1 MEYSKSLSIN
11 LFALD
16 KAFSILHFMLVE
28 VSNPASV
35 ETILYKSFRDNFLFL
50 LWYLINI
57 NSIKWEVPEAE
68 GLNPN
73 LDKMFLI
80 VSFDDTRVFSWYI
93 FLLPIL

>member
-28 VSNPASV
+28 VSNPASA
-35 ETILYKSFRDNFLFL
+35 ETILYKSFKDSFLFL

-57 NSIKWEVPEAE
+57 NSIKWEVPETD
-68 GLNPN
+68 GLKPN
-73 LDKMFLI
+73 FANIFFIL
-80 VSFDDTRVFSWYI
+80 SFDDI
-93 FLLPIL
+93 